1 MNPKTHIEFY
11 KSLGHLFYAI
21 AAIDNDIKD
30 EEINTLKAIIES
42 DWLTSNEASNYI
54 FETFRQLQ
62 HIENTNTED
71 SFQRFIDFKN
81 THQTLFNKILNYK
94 IINTAA
100 AIANSYAKQNK
111 SELIAL
117 AKLHI
122 ELKKEQS

>member
-1 MNPKTHIEFY
+1 MNQKTHIEFY

-21 AAIDNDIKD
+21 AAIDNVIKD

-42 DWLTSNEASNYI
+42 DWLASNEATNYI
-54 FETFRQLQ
+54 LETFIQLQ
-62 HIENTNTED
+62 HIKSTNPED
-71 SFQRFIDFKN
+71 SFQRFIDFRS
-81 THQTLFNKILNYK
+81 THQTLFNNTLNSK

-117 AKLHI
+117 AKLNI